1 MEGINKKYEIE
12 IEILT
17 PLSIG
22 AGTEKDWVRGID
34 FVVED
39 GKIYKLNIKKIAK
52 AGVDLN
58 LNLLANY
65 FANKNEGGIINLITR
80 EKLESVSDDVITLP
94 CDSQNDVKAFV
105 KNQLNG
111 KPILAGSSLKGAI
124 RSILFTY
131 LRSNET
137 EEKDVFGSSTDGDEF
152 MRFIK
157 ISDSEFE
164 KTNLVNTKIFNLRQ
178 SDGQWL
184 GGWKHSR
191 NQTKDDF
198 RPTGFNTLYESLMPG
213 ETGDATIMMSVDAFD
228 ALGRHR
234 IHDKKRHI
242 LNNEI
247 TTLFEIINDHTKV
260 YLEKEKKFFQ
270 TYSAE
275 NSGKILDSIKKLLDQ
290 IPEDNSYCILKMSA
304 GSGFHSITG
313 DWQFIDYSING
324 LDTHRHVS
332 RGMYNGN
339 LSSKSRKIA
348 IQNDSFDLMGFV
360 KLSLLTEEAKKQREE
375 KREQERKNKEA
386 KIAAQKADRQRDK
399 EEQARIEQEKAEK
412 EKQYTTLISKAKAL
426 CEDEKWEESLTKYKE
441 AKALKPES
449 DKHDSEIREL
459 EHKVDEIKRKKAEK
473 EREEQEAARR
483 RAEYEGPLTKTIAQ
497 VNINTLGNLYGKV
510 KNWKKYNKRETL
522 SEPELTVFK
531 EKIKEI
537 YSSLKPREQR
547 MKHLGKEL
555 NTLIGPDLA
564 QQWAREIL
572 KR

>member
-22 AGTEKDWVRGID
+22 AGAEKDWVRGVD
-34 FVVED
+34 FVVVEEENNKD
-39 GKIYKLNIKKIAK
+39 KNIYKLNLKKINEARI
-52 AGVDLN
+52 N

-65 FANKNEGGIINLITR
+65 FASKDEKRVIDLITK
-80 EKLESVSDDVITLP
+80 EKLKDVSDAVIPLP

-137 EEKDVFGSSTDGDEF
+137 KEKDVFGSSTDGDEF

-164 KTNLVNTKIFNLRQ
+164 ETSLVNTKIFNLRQ
-178 SDGQWL
+178 SDDQWL
-184 GGWKHSR
+184 GGWKHSG
-191 NQTKDDF
+191 NQTKGDF
-198 RPTGFNTLYESLMPG
+198 KPTGFNTLYESLMPG
-213 ETGDATIMMSVDAFD
+213 KKGDASIMMSVNAFD
-228 ALGRHR
+228 ALGRHH
-234 IHDKKRHI
+234 IHDKKRQI
-242 LNNEI
+242 LDNDI
-247 TTLFEIINDHTKV
+247 SFLFKIINDHTKA
-260 YLEKEKKFFQ
+260 YLQKEKKFFQ

-275 NSGKILDSIKKLLDQ
+275 NSGKILHSIENLLSQ

-313 DWQFIDYSING
+313 DWQFSDYTETGIHQQGRNAG
-324 LDTHRHVS
+324 RQK
-332 RGMYNGN
+332 Y
-339 LSSKSRKIA
+339 KSRKIA
-348 IQNDSFDLMGFV
+348 IHDDNFDLMGFV
-360 KLSLLTEEAKKQREE
+360 KISLLTEEAKQKREE
-375 KREQERKNKEA
+375 IREQERKKKEA
-386 KIAAQKADRQRDK
+386 IRLAQLENEKFLA
-399 EEQARIEQEKAEK
+399 EEKKRILREQAEK
-412 EKQYTTLISKAKAL
+412 EKRYKSLIVEAKL
-426 CEDEKWEESLTKYKE
+426 LYQNKQWEESLTKYKE

-459 EHKVDEIKRKKAEK
+459 EHKVNEIKRKKAEQK
-473 EREEQEAARR
+473 RKEQEAARMR
-483 RAEYEGPLTKTIAQ
+483 ERYSVPLGDIIAH
-497 VNINTLGNLYGKV
+497 VNKLPTLYGNV
-510 KNWKKYNKRETL
+510 KQWMKQNKRETL
-522 SEPELTVFK
+522 SAPDLNVLK

-555 NTLIGPDLA
+555 DTLIGPNLA
-564 QQWAREIL
+564 QQWAKEIL